1 MPLEA
6 IQHPPTLPEP
16 CRGLIVL
23 LHGWGANAQDLVD
36 LSPALDIPGVQFLFP
51 NAPMAHPY
59 SEAGRM
65 WYDLES
71 SDWQGLDAARSQL
84 NQWLDDAMAKF
95 EIPPEKVILA
105 GFSQGGAMTLD
116 VGLGRSLA
124 GLVVFSG
131 YLHPHLAKQSFDLAP
146 PSPILVIHGEQDP
159 VVPFQAALQTQSTLS
174 QWKANFQFQSF
185 TMGHEISLDALNFA
199 RQFIT
204 DRLNLASS

>member
-1 MPLEA
+1 MSLDA
-6 IQHPPTLPEP
+6 IHHPPTLTEP

-36 LSPALDIPGVQFLFP
+36 LSSALDRPGIQFLFP

-59 SEAGRM
+59 SAAGRM

-71 SDWQGLDAARSQL
+71 PDWQGLDAARDLL
-84 NQWLDDAMAKF
+84 NQWLDDAMATF
-95 EIPPEKVILA
+95 GVPPEKVILA

-116 VGLGRSLA
+116 IGLGRSLA

-131 YLHPHLAKQSFDLAP
+131 YLHPHLAKQSFEPAP
-146 PSPILVIHGEQDP
+146 SSPILVIHGEQDP

-174 QWKANFQFQSF
+174 QWQANFQFQSF
-185 TMGHEISLDALNFA
+185 TMGHEISLDALNSA
-199 RQFIT
+199 RHFMA
-204 DRLNLASS
+204 DCLG